1 MPQGLVRRLK
11 KMQVFSKVR
20 YKKPRMFEDFDANE
34 FLPWNVIVEIYKVKN
49 CRNYEL
55 FKNGGKNGGQM
66 GNDFETG
73 RKCVQ
78 S

>member
-1 MPQGLVRRLK
+1 MPQGLIRRLK
-11 KMQVFSKVR
+11 KVQVFSKVR
-20 YKKPRMFEDFDANE
+20 YKKPRMFEDFEANE
-34 FLPWNVIVEIYKVKN
+34 FLPWNVIVEIHKVKN

-55 FKNGGKNGGQM
+55 VKNGGKNGGQM